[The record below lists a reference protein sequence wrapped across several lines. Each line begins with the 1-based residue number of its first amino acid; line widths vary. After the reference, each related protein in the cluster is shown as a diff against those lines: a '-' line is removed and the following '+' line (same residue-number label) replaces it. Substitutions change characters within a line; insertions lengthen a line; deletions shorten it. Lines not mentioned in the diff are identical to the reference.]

1 MLIHDL
7 STSNEST
14 QSHHNSERRSTATI
28 VWPQVKIHSGDRVMP
43 VLLSAQQ
50 IYKRFGYLD
59 LLEDVNLTLFSHQVV
74 VIFGPNGVGKT
85 TLIKILATLE
95 SSTSGELLYRGKT
108 VKDQLPKFRRAIGL
122 VVHEPLAYPDLTA
135 KENLRFLGEIYGL
148 RDLSIRINYLLA
160 EMGLATNSNQPIR
173 LFSRGMMQKFMIAKA
188 LLNNP
193 EILMLDEPFSG
204 LDQVAVNSLLGRI
217 EELKIDGKGI
227 LMTTHNV
234 GLGYSAGS
242 TFYSLVNKKVV
253 SLGEKSTHKMEEIA
267 EVYQQQIS
275 TANSNSLVHAE

>member
-14 QSHHNSERRSTATI
+14 QFHHNSERRSTATI

-59 LLEDVNLTLFSHQVV
+59 LLEDVNLTLFSHQVA

>member
-28 VWPQVKIHSGDRVMP
+28 VWPRVKIHSGDRVMP

-59 LLEDVNLTLFSHQVV
+59 LLEDVNLTLFSHQVA

-275 TANSNSLVHAE
+275 TANSNSPVHAE

>member
-1 MLIHDL
+1 M
-7 STSNEST
+7 
-14 QSHHNSERRSTATI
+14 
-28 VWPQVKIHSGDRVMP
+28 
-43 VLLSAQQ
+43 LSAQQ

-59 LLEDVNLTLFSHQVV
+59 LLEDVNLTLFSHQVT

-148 RDLSIRINYLLA
+148 RDLSTRINYLLA
-160 EMGLATNSNQPIR
+160 EVGLATNSNQPIR

-242 TFYSLVNKKVV
+242 TFYGLVNKKVV
-253 SLGEKSTHKMEEIA
+253 SLGEKSTHQMEEIA

>member
-28 VWPQVKIHSGDRVMP
+28 VWPRVKIHSGDRVMP

-59 LLEDVNLTLFSHQVV
+59 LLEDVNLTLFSHQVA

-108 VKDQLPKFRRAIGL
+108 VKD
-122 VVHEPLAYPDLTA
+122 
-135 KENLRFLGEIYGL
+135 
-148 RDLSIRINYLLA
+148 
-160 EMGLATNSNQPIR
+160 
-173 LFSRGMMQKFMIAKA
+173 
-188 LLNNP
+188 
-193 EILMLDEPFSG
+193 
-204 LDQVAVNSLLGRI
+204 
-217 EELKIDGKGI
+217 
-227 LMTTHNV
+227 
-234 GLGYSAGS
+234 
-242 TFYSLVNKKVV
+242 
-253 SLGEKSTHKMEEIA
+253 
-267 EVYQQQIS
+267 
-275 TANSNSLVHAE
+275 

>member
-14 QSHHNSERRSTATI
+14 QPHHNDKRRSTATI
-28 VWPQVKIHSGDRVMP
+28 VWPRVKIHNGDRVVP

-59 LLEDVNLTLFSHQVV
+59 LLEDVNLTLSSHQVT

-148 RDLSIRINYLLA
+148 RDLSTRINYLLA
-160 EMGLATNSNQPIR
+160 EVGLATNSNQPIR

-217 EELKIDGKGI
+217 EALKIDGKGI

-242 TFYSLVNKKVV
+242 TFYGLVNKKVV
-253 SLGEKSTHKMEEIA
+253 SLGEKSTHQMEEIA

>member
-59 LLEDVNLTLFSHQVV
+59 LLEDVNLTLFSHQVA